1 MEKRMAVLVAIAIV
15 VVSLGCT
22 TENQSQVEQTIIPE
36 STPDKEPE
44 PEIQETIETDPKEA
58 QTYYAEG
65 FTLYKQGK
73 YLDALEKFDKAS
85 QIDPNFADAWYN
97 KAVTLST
104 LGRYEEAIQSYDKVI
119 SIDPNHT
126 KAWWNKGVIL
136 NKIGKYEESQACF
149 ERAKQLDPS
158 LENIET

>member
-1 MEKRMAVLVAIAIV
+1 MAVLVAIAIV

-22 TENQSQVEQTIIPE
+22 TENQSQVEQTIIAE
-36 STPDKEPE
+36 ATPDKEPE
-44 PEIQETIETDPKEA
+44 PQIQETIETDPKEA

-136 NKIGKYEESQACF
+136 SKIG
-149 ERAKQLDPS
+149 R
-158 LENIET
+158 